1 MLLNFLLL
9 DVVMLNVVIMA
20 MCWLIVTYNQR
31 AGLVDV
37 AWSFCIALNVM
48 IAAFRLDTAPI
59 SVRIFIGCA
68 SSIWFLRL
76 TWHLLR
82 RYWHESEED
91 RRYANMRRAMGQF
104 KHLGFLAFFM
114 FQAGLAILFSYPM
127 LSLLSTTVIQWSE
140 WTHWALIAAAIMMLL
155 AFIGEST
162 ADQQLYRFKQ
172 KPEHHG
178 KTMDQGLWKYSRH
191 PNYFF
196 EWLHWFAYPILGLAA
211 GQYLLWIYPLL
222 MWAFLYYITG
232 IPFSEQQALRHR
244 GQNYRDY
251 QQRTSMFIPWQPKE

>member
-9 DVVMLNVVIMA
+9 DVVIMA
-20 MCWLIVTYNQR
+20 VCWLIVTYNQR

-48 IAAFRLDTAPI
+48 IAAFWLDTAPI

-222 MWAFLYYITG
+222 MWTFLYYITG

>member
-9 DVVMLNVVIMA
+9 DVVIMA
-20 MCWLIVTYNQR
+20 LCWLIVTYNQR

-48 IAAFRLDTAPI
+48 IAAFWLDTAPL

-127 LSLLSTTVIQWSE
+127 LSLLSMTVIQWSE

-211 GQYLLWIYPLL
+211 GQYLLWVYPLL

>member
-9 DVVMLNVVIMA
+9 DVVIMA
-20 MCWLIVTYNQR
+20 VCWLIVTYNQR

-48 IAAFRLDTAPI
+48 IAAFWLDTAPI

-211 GQYLLWIYPLL
+211 GQYLLWVYPLL
-222 MWAFLYYITG
+222 MWAFQYYITG

>member
-20 MCWLIVTYNQR
+20 LCWLIVTYNQR

-48 IAAFRLDTAPI
+48 IAAFWLDTAPI

-211 GQYLLWIYPLL
+211 GQYLLWVYPLL

>member
-9 DVVMLNVVIMA
+9 DVVIMA
-20 MCWLIVTYNQR
+20 VCWLIVTYNQR

-48 IAAFRLDTAPI
+48 IAAFWLDTAPI

>member
-9 DVVMLNVVIMA
+9 DVVIMA
-20 MCWLIVTYNQR
+20 LCWLIVTYNQR

-48 IAAFRLDTAPI
+48 IAAFWLDTAPI

-232 IPFSEQQALRHR
+232 IPFREQQALRHR

>member
-9 DVVMLNVVIMA
+9 DVVIMA
-20 MCWLIVTYNQR
+20 VCWLIVTYNQR

-48 IAAFRLDTAPI
+48 IVAFWLDTAPL

-104 KHLGFLAFFM
+104 KLLGFLAFFM

>member
-1 MLLNFLLL
+1 MLINFLLL
-9 DVVMLNVVIMA
+9 DVVIMA

-48 IAAFRLDTAPI
+48 IAAFWLDTAPI

-196 EWLHWFAYPILGLAA
+196 EWLHWFAYPVLGLAA
-211 GQYLLWIYPLL
+211 GCYELWIYPLL
-222 MWAFLYYITG
+222 MWLFLYYFTG
-232 IPFSEQQALRHR
+232 IPFSEKQALAHR
-244 GQNYRDY
+244 GDNYKDY
-251 QQRTSMFIPWQPKE
+251 QRRTSIFIPWPPKE

>member
-9 DVVMLNVVIMA
+9 DVVIMA
-20 MCWLIVTYNQR
+20 VCWLIVTYNQR

-48 IAAFRLDTAPI
+48 IAAFWLDTAPL

-211 GQYLLWIYPLL
+211 GQYLLWVYPLL

>member
-9 DVVMLNVVIMA
+9 DVVIMA
-20 MCWLIVTYNQR
+20 LCWLIVTYNQR

-48 IAAFRLDTAPI
+48 IAAFWLDTAPI

-91 RRYANMRRAMGQF
+91 RRYANLRRAMGQF

-211 GQYLLWIYPLL
+211 GQYLLWVYPLL

-251 QQRTSMFIPWQPKE
+251 QQRTSMFIAWQPKE

>member
-48 IAAFRLDTAPI
+48 IAAFWLDTAPI

>member
-9 DVVMLNVVIMA
+9 DVVMLNIVIMA
-20 MCWLIVTYNQR
+20 VCWLIVTYNQR

-48 IAAFRLDTAPI
+48 IAAFWLDTAPI

-211 GQYLLWIYPLL
+211 GQYLLWVYPLL

>member
-9 DVVMLNVVIMA
+9 DVVIMA
-20 MCWLIVTYNQR
+20 VCWLIVTYNQR

-48 IAAFRLDTAPI
+48 IAAFWLDTAPI

-127 LSLLSTTVIQWSE
+127 LYLLSTTVIQWSE

-211 GQYLLWIYPLL
+211 GQYLLWVYPLL

>member
-9 DVVMLNVVIMA
+9 DVVIMA

-48 IAAFRLDTAPI
+48 IAAFWLDTAPL

>member
-1 MLLNFLLL
+1 MLLHFLLL
-9 DVVMLNVVIMA
+9 DVVIMA
-20 MCWLIVTYNQR
+20 VCWLIVTYNQR

-48 IAAFRLDTAPI
+48 IAAFWLDTAPI

-211 GQYLLWIYPLL
+211 GQYLLWVYPLL

>member
-1 MLLNFLLL
+1 MLINFLLL
-9 DVVMLNVVIMA
+9 DVVIMA
-20 MCWLIVTYNQR
+20 VCWLIVTYNQR

-48 IAAFRLDTAPI
+48 IAAFWLDTAPI

-211 GQYLLWIYPLL
+211 GQYLLWVYPLL